1 MEIMGITG
9 VADEGA
15 LNAGPNLWES
25 KEMGED
31 EFLKLLTVQMANQD
45 PLDPMSNEQF
55 VAQLAQ
61 FSSLEQLVG
70 MNAGMESLYMGMASM
85 NNATMANLVGKE
97 VVAAGNGVVY
107 DGESQEVDLHYHS
120 GGDATSGTITIYDED
135 GSVVYT
141 SEIGSFDEG
150 EGHYTWNGKDTDGNQ
165 LPAGNYTFEVTG
177 TNSDG
182 GRVEVL
188 ELVVGLVDEMDYSS
202 GSPMPTVQGIDLA
215 IGDILRLT
223 NGGL

>member
-15 LNAGPNLWES
+15 LNSGPNLWES
-25 KEMGED
+25 EEMGED
-31 EFLKLLTVQMANQD
+31 QFLKLLTTQMANQD

-61 FSSLEQLVG
+61 FSSLEQLVS

-107 DGESQEVDLHYHS
+107 DGESQEVDLYYHS
-120 GGDATSGTITIYDED
+120 GGAATSGTVTVYDED

-141 SEIGSFDEG
+141 AEIGSFEEG
-150 EGHYTWNGKDTDGNQ
+150 EGHYTWNGQDNDGNQ
-165 LPAGNYTFEVTG
+165 VPAGDYTFEVTG

-188 ELVVGLVDEMDYSS
+188 ELVVGAIDEMDYSS
-202 GSPMPTVQGIDLA
+202 GSPMPTVQGIDLT